1 MSTKTINR
9 AWYGVVLGMVL
20 VLMSL
25 GVEAHGLTPIN
36 LSIFKTIYTP
46 SMPELNVPTLVS
58 TSIPGRQDY
67 NMVLFIESTGQPQE
81 FRSVKKFQENKA
93 VLSVEDSSSMI
104 NPEFLVDD
112 DTQTMAEFD
121 LDQDEGQ
128 AFVVL
133 KTNRPVTANG
143 LTLVLDDYVA
153 LPYTISVEAR
163 VNGTYKTIV
172 GETILWDRTQNFPQV
187 TSSEWRIG
195 LGHSQLLRL
204 RELELNDVEY
214 ETQEVGVEMIW
225 VARPNETYKIYAD
238 AKRYVL
244 IETEETGSLYPREE
258 ETVVSVVSGETVEN
272 PLFQEPDID
281 NDGVADLRD
290 NCVKFENKDQQDK
303 DANGRGD
310 ACEDYDRDGVPTA
323 RDNCPDDANRL
334 QQDIDGDGIGD
345 ACDLKESRLTERL
358 PWLLWGAVGLA
369 ALLILGMMLHTVKKS

>member
-1 MSTKTINR
+1 MMLI
-9 AWYGVVLGMVL
+9 
-20 VLMSL
+20 LMNL
-25 GVEAHGLTPIN
+25 GVEAHGSTPIN
-36 LSIFKTIYTP
+36 LSVFKTIYTP
-46 SMPELNVPTLVS
+46 AMPELNVPTLVS
-58 TSIPGRQDY
+58 TFIPGKQDY
-67 NMVLFIESTGQPQE
+67 NMALLGESTGQPQG
-81 FRSVKKFQENKA
+81 FRSVKKFQENRA
-93 VLSVEDSSSMI
+93 VLSVQDSSPMI
-104 NPEFLVDD
+104 DSEFLVDGD
-112 DTQTMAEFD
+112 AQTMAEFD
-121 LDQDEGQ
+121 LDQDQGQ

-143 LTLVLDDYVA
+143 LTLVLDAYVS
-153 LPYTISVEAR
+153 LPYTIFVEAR

-172 GETILWDRTQNFPQV
+172 AETILWERTQNFPQV

-214 ETQEVGVEMIW
+214 ETQEVGVEMVW
-225 VARPNETYKIYAD
+225 VARPSETYKIYAD

-244 IETEETGSLYPREE
+244 IETEETGSLYPRKE
-258 ETVVSVVSGETVEN
+258 ETVVNVVSDEPVEN
-272 PLFQEPDID
+272 PLFQEPDVD

-290 NCVKFENKDQQDK
+290 NCVKFENEDQRDK

-310 ACEDYDRDGVPTA
+310 ACEDYDRDGMLTA

-334 QQDIDGDGIGD
+334 QQDVDGDGIGD

-369 ALLILGMMLHTVKKS
+369 ALLILGMILHTVKKS